1 MHVPRAPIPSL
12 SLFFQNKVTQP
23 LDTISPYCFSE
34 LLCYFVIPDVQTLST
49 PIGSRSPLG
58 VWRFAAETG
67 TAQSYTKAQKHGA
80 YPGSAAR
87 IVGVFKLHKTP
98 YARTWL
104 RISSTTRT
112 SGCVAS
118 MTMPPLG
125 MSSFVRCNRA
135 TSSFSSGFPPQSVG
149 SRATRSSSRRYNVSR
164 SPTSRT
170 KTPSNK
176 SMNFEKFLEPPQ
188 KKEIALL

>member
-1 MHVPRAPIPSL
+1 MHQSGLRLRYRRLGRKRLGNGKLPKLRKTSKNSPSASRPMHV
-12 SLFFQNKVTQP
+12 
-23 LDTISPYCFSE
+23 
-34 LLCYFVIPDVQTLST
+34 LLGI
-49 PIGSRSPLG
+49 
-58 VWRFAAETG
+58 
-67 TAQSYTKAQKHGA
+67 
-80 YPGSAAR
+80 
-87 IVGVFKLHKTP
+87 FKLHKTA
-98 YARTWL
+98 YARTWR
-104 RISSTTRT
+104 RISSTTLT

-164 SPTSRT
+164 SSTSRT